1 MYDMKGEDLKN
12 LKTEGGLLTRGK
24 FNKKSAPGK
33 PLISI
38 ITVIHNGEKYL
49 EQTIKS
55 VLNQTYKNIEY
66 IIIDGASI
74 DGTLNIIRK
83 YEDRIAYW
91 MSEPDNG
98 MYDAMNKGSY
108 VASGDY
114 ALFLNSDDY
123 LYHENSI
130 EEILRLG
137 LDSDEQPLLIVGQM
151 AIAVKDKLF
160 PDWIYPSSEEQI
172 NKDNPPHPGTL
183 IASAI
188 YKQIPYN
195 HSFKLAGDYDL
206 WETLRQNNLFQ
217 VKCVDSII
225 SVFRMGGI
233 SNCGK
238 HEFLVSL
245 ELEISKYMHHGD
257 FSVIIL
263 INSFIRA
270 NLKKV
275 LMRIMGESRYYR
287 YIPYAKYRFRRRF
300 LHQ

>member
-1 MYDMKGEDLKN
+1 MKN
-12 LKTEGGLLTRGK
+12 LKTEGGLRTLGE
-24 FNKKSAPGK
+24 FHKKSEFGR

-38 ITVIHNGEKYL
+38 ITVVRNGEKYL
-49 EQTIKS
+49 EQTIQS
-55 VLNQTYKNIEY
+55 VINQTYKNIEY
-66 IIIDGASI
+66 IIIDGLST

-83 YEDRIAYW
+83 HGDQVAYW
-91 MSEPDNG
+91 MSEPDSG

-137 LDSDEQPLLIVGQM
+137 LDGDEQPLLIVGQM

-160 PDWIYPSSEEQI
+160 PDWIYPSSEKQI
-172 NKDNPPHPGTL
+172 NRDNPPHPGTL
-183 IASAI
+183 VVSAI

-195 HSFKLAGDYDL
+195 CSFKLAGDYDF
-206 WETLRQNNLFQ
+206 WETLRQKNLFQ
-217 VKCVDSII
+217 VKYVDSII

-238 HEFLVSL
+238 REFLVSV
-245 ELEISKYMHHGD
+245 ELEISKYMHYGD
-257 FSVIIL
+257 FSVIRL
-263 INSFIRA
+263 INSFARA
-270 NLKKV
+270 SIKKV
-275 LMRIMGESRYYR
+275 LVRIMGESRYYR
-287 YIPYAKYRFRRRF
+287 YVPYNKYRFRKRF
-300 LHQ
+300 LRQ